1 MVVRYSPGKT
11 RGLDVEP
18 RWGPKIESKAITA
31 SDEPQRGSIYK
42 PGENP
47 RVVI

>member
-1 MVVRYSPGKT
+1 MEGRCSPGKT

-18 RWGPKIESKAITA
+18 RWGSKIEPKGLTA
-31 SDEPQRGSIYK
+31 SDEPQRGLTYK